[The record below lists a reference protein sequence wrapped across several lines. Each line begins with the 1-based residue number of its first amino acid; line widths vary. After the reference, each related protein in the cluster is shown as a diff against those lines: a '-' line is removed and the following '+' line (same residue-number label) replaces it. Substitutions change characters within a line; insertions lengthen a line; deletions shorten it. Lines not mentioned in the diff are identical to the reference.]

1 MLRKVL
7 TIKNVGRFEDC
18 RWRGGSQFESMALI
32 FAENARGKS
41 TFCDILRS
49 CQNNSPATILGRRR
63 LGANGASEVELR
75 TDAGNFEI

>member
-7 TIKNVGRFEDC
+7 SIKNVGRFEDC

-41 TFCDILRS
+41 T
-49 CQNNSPATILGRRR
+49 
-63 LGANGASEVELR
+63 NGKAEGSHLN
-75 TDAGNFEI
+75 T